1 MGKVMLWKAS
11 KPAQFSRTG
20 LLAETVASAATIPPA
35 AASVP
40 TETPK
45 ES

>member
-1 MGKVMLWKAS
+1 MGKVMLWKVS
-11 KPAQFSRTG
+11 KPDQFSRTG
-20 LLAETVASAATIPPA
+20 LLAERVDSAAIIPPA

-40 TETPK
+40 TETPM